1 MIFLIYVLTKMF
13 IFHLNRF
20 QCVKKNK
27 TRFESFLEHPDLS
40 CIKCCRKLRLWTDQV
55 KKTKYVFIRIS
66 DLRLT
71 NAMLIHPSVWLQP
84 QPHKQL
90 GNTHHTL
97 PSFLPTSKSPT
108 LPLSLLPFT
117 SFSSF
122 DFATLKNFSMS
133 LFNYLIFWFFLIG
146 YSVCV

>member
-1 MIFLIYVLTKMF
+1 MIFIIYVLTKMS

-55 KKTKYVFIRIS
+55 KRTEYVFIRKS
-66 DLRLT
+66 DSRVT
-71 NAMLIHPSVWLQP
+71 NAMLIHPSVCLQP
-84 QPHKQL
+84 NPTNNL
-90 GNTHHTL
+90 EIPIPPFTIIL
-97 PSFLPTSKSPT
+97 TSKSLT
-108 LPLSLLPFT
+108 SPLSLLPFT

-122 DFATLKNFSMS
+122 DFANFSMS
-133 LFNYLIFWFFLIG
+133 LFNYLIF
-146 YSVCV
+146 

>member
-1 MIFLIYVLTKMF
+1 MIFIIYVLTKMS

-55 KKTKYVFIRIS
+55 KKKTEYVFIRKS
-66 DLRLT
+66 DSRLT

-90 GNTHHTL
+90 GNTHPTL
-97 PSFLPTSKSPT
+97 PSFLHPFLPTSKSPT

-122 DFATLKNFSMS
+122 DFRL
-133 LFNYLIFWFFLIG
+133 
-146 YSVCV
+146 